1 MRLRSFAVIGLVAC
15 GSFAAGVAVEKQAA
29 GKDLDSHIYAE
40 GDARLTSGA
49 WGKLRIYT
57 EEATPTYGTSSMLT
71 AELEI
76 LPGQELHPPHEH
88 ADEEFQYI
96 VSGGGT
102 WFLNGKQFPIK
113 PGDLMYSKPW
123 DSHGVRNTG
132 TEPLRFF
139 VVKWNSKGVQLTAQP
154 GK

>member
-1 MRLRSFAVIGLVAC
+1 MSVRSVVPFALIALV
-15 GSFAAGVAVEKQAA
+15 SFAAGMAAQKQAA

-40 GDARLTSGA
+40 TDARLTTGA

-88 ADEEFQYI
+88 AEEEFQYI
-96 VSGGGT
+96 VSGTGT
-102 WFLNGKQFPIK
+102 GSLNGKLIPLK

-123 DSHGVRNTG
+123 DSHGVKNTG
-132 TEPLRFF
+132 
-139 VVKWNSKGVQLTAQP
+139 
-154 GK
+154 